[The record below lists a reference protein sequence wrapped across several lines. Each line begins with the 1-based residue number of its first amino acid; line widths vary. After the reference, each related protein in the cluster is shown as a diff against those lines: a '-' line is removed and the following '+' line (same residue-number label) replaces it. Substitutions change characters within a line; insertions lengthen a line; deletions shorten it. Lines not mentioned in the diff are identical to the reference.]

1 MRMNAFAAELQA
13 YYKKKLLS
21 ERIEKGGN
29 VKKLKQLTNV
39 VKRV

>member
-13 YYKKKLLS
+13 YYKEKLLS

-39 VKRV
+39 AKRV